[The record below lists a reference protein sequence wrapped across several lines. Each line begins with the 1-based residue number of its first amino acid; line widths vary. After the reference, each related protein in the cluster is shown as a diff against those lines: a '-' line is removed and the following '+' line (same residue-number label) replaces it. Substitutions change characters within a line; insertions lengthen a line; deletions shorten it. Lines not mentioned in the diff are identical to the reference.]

1 MSFELHSARLLLRPI
16 QLEDAEGMFEL
27 NNAGDVLK
35 NTGDKPFAD
44 LDEVKLFIKN
54 YDQFKKYKMGRFT
67 LIEKSSNKYIGWC
80 GLKYNDETKEVN
92 LGYRLIPQF
101 RGKGLATEAAEIC
114 LDYGFETLNLEEI
127 IGRAISENTPS
138 IKILRN
144 IGMVFEKSFDAHD
157 SICHQYKLTYTEWRN
172 HKLQLNDK

>member
-44 LDEVKLFIKN
+44 LDEVKLFI
-54 YDQFKKYKMGRFT
+54 T